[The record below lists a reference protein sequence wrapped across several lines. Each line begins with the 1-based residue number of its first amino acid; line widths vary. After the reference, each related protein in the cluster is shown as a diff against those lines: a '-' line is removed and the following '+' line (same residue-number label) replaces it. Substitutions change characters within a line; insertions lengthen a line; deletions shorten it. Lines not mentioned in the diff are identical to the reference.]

1 MTSFSRVLSQVI
13 LLSSSC
19 VTLLAPVGITQITTT
34 LNLANDATKLSHFLN
49 HDEEI

>member
-34 LNLANDATKLSHFLN
+34 LNLANDAVLLAEYHS
-49 HDEEI
+49 D